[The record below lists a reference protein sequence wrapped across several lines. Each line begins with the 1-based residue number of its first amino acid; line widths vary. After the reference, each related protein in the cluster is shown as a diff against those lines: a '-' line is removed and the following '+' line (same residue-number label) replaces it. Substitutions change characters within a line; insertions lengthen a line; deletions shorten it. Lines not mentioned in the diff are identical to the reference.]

1 VALAAKLKAE
11 AFEGSF
17 FERRRVSTATVG
29 QIWATYEPVCR
40 RENRAFQTDVGRA
53 QHLVRLL
60 RDVRASALA
69 ERHVEEY
76 RERRA
81 LERTRRGAAPSSA
94 TLDREVELLK
104 RMLNYAVRTGALQS
118 NPLAQV
124 KLQHKP
130 NVRSRVLSDA
140 QFARLFEASEEALRP
155 ILRIAFDTGM
165 RLREILDLRWEQ
177 VDLRGGTIKLAA
189 EDTKTEAPR
198 TVVLTEAVL
207 AALRALPR
215 GIGAAYVVPNPAT
228 GKPWQ
233 DLRKAF
239 RRALEAAQL
248 DGLWFHDLRRSFVTR
263 ARKAGISESV
273 VMRMS
278 GHRTRAVFDRYNV
291 VDESDLR
298 IAAGTLDQL
307 GRVLDTVA
315 EEAPEKR
322 QSPAE

>member
-17 FERRRVSTATVG
+17 FERRRVSTASVR
-29 QIWATYEPVCR
+29 QLWAMYEPVCR
-40 RENRAFQTDVGRA
+40 QQNRAFQTDIGRA
-53 QHLVRLL
+53 QHLL
-60 RDVRASALA
+60 RNLGEVRASAL
-69 ERHVEEY
+69 RPQHVEEY
-76 RERRA
+76 REDRQ
-81 LERTRRGAAPSSA
+81 LEPTRRGTAPSSA
-94 TLDREVELLK
+94 TLDREIELLK
-104 RMLNYAVRTGALQS
+104 RMLNHAVRIGTLAS

-124 KLQHKP
+124 RLRNEP

-155 ILRIAFDTGM
+155 ILRMAFDTGM
-165 RLREILDLRWEQ
+165 RLREMLHLRWER
-177 VDLRGGTIKLAA
+177 VDLRAGTVKLAA
-189 EDTKTEAPR
+189 QDTKTEAPR

-207 AALRALPR
+207 EQLRNLPR
-215 GIGAAYVVPNPAT
+215 GIGGAYVFPNPAT

-233 DLRKAF
+233 DIRKAL

-248 DGLWFHDLRRSFVTR
+248 EGLWFHDLRRSFVTR
-263 ARKAGISESV
+263 ARKAGIPESV

-278 GHRTRAVFDRYNV
+278 GHKTRAVFDRYNV
-291 VDESDLR
+291 VDESDQR

-315 EEAPEKR
+315 EEGPQKH
-322 QSPAE
+322 QSPTD